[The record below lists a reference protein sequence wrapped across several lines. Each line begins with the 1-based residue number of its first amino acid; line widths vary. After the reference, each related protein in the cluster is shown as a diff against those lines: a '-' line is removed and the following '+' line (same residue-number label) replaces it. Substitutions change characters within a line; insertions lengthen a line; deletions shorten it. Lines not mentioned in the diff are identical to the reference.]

1 MLATVCL
8 QNFVSIATS
17 KDKIFKTEYTDDLS
31 WKYSTHSTKI
41 EKKKKKKTNHQN
53 KQTKSV
59 LMEIISRNKKK
70 TLI

>member
-41 EKKKKKKTNHQN
+41 DNKKKKKTTIKINRQN
-53 KQTKSV
+53 QF
-59 LMEIISRNKKK
+59 
-70 TLI
+70 

>member
-41 EKKKKKKTNHQN
+41 EKKKKKKNQQN

>member
-31 WKYSTHSTKI
+31 WKYSTHSTK
-41 EKKKKKKTNHQN
+41 KKNNHQN

>member
-1 MLATVCL
+1 MLATACL

-41 EKKKKKKTNHQN
+41 EKKKKKTN
-53 KQTKSV
+53 
-59 LMEIISRNKKK
+59 IKKNRK
-70 TLI
+70 NQF

>member
-41 EKKKKKKTNHQN
+41 EKKKKKKTTIKINRKNQF
-53 KQTKSV
+53 
-59 LMEIISRNKKK
+59 
-70 TLI
+70 

>member
-41 EKKKKKKTNHQN
+41 EKKKKKNNHQN

>member
-8 QNFVSIATS
+8 QNFVSVATS

-41 EKKKKKKTNHQN
+41 EKKKKKTIKINRQN
-53 KQTKSV
+53 QF
-59 LMEIISRNKKK
+59 
-70 TLI
+70 

>member
-41 EKKKKKKTNHQN
+41 EKKKKKNNHQN
-53 KQTKSV
+53 KQTNSV

>member
-17 KDKIFKTEYTDDLS
+17 KDKIYKTEYTDDLS

-41 EKKKKKKTNHQN
+41 EKKKKNNHQN